1 MPISIKNKPEIVSV
15 NGVRFHENV
24 LSILL
29 SDKRTISLP
38 VDKIDWLKWLANAT
52 EEQQE
57 NWSLEPGGYAIY
69 WNDLDDGIEIEH
81 LLGMSPLI

>member
-1 MPISIKNKPEIVSV
+1 MPISTKSKQSVSV
-15 NGVRFHENV
+15 KDVQFSGNV
-24 LSILL
+24 LAILL
-29 SDKRTISLP
+29 SDNRTISLP

-57 NWSLEPGGYAIY
+57 NWSLEPGGYAIF
-69 WNDLDDGIEIEH
+69 WDELDDGIEIEH

>member
-1 MPISIKNKPEIVSV
+1 MPISTKSESTVSV
-15 NGVRFHENV
+15 KDVQFFGDV

-29 SDKRTISLP
+29 TDERTISLP
-38 VDKIDWLKWLANAT
+38 IKKIDWLAWLANAT
-52 EEQQE
+52 EQQRE
-57 NWSLEPGGYAIY
+57 NWSLEPGGYAIF